1 VKYKTRLKK
10 TDEGYAVWCPELPGC
25 WSQGKTKVEAL
36 KKIEDAIKVYL
47 KTEAILRPADESF
60 IRGWFEATNNKVFPI
75 EQLFETGHGDY
86 TKDRHQWLD
95 DQDLNTIVKRI
106 QEKREASKKAK

>member
-47 KTEAILRPADESF
+47 KTEAILRSADESF